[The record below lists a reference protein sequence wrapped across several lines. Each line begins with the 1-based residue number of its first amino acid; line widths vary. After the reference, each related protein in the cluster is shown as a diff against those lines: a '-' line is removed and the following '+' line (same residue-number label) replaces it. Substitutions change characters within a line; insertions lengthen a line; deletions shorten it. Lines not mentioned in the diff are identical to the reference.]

1 MSHILGQDV
10 IEDQVIASRTSHPEL
25 EMKFTDVALIY
36 TFAHSPFVFLQK
48 KDKDANAELYF
59 TLFTSNAKNN
69 CWNLFCDRSQKIS
82 NLTDFSKMSFVAR
95 NNVLYA
101 LTTRGNNLGRI
112 IKLKLINPDFEN
124 PEVILEAKDGW
135 KVESLSDGEDE
146 DSIQIHLSKNNAEFK
161 NVKYLLSSKELI
173 TVGSSESSETKGMNE
188 MPGINLFTKR

>member
-36 TFAHSPFVFLQK
+36 TFAYSPFVFLQK

-82 NLTDFSKMSFVAR
+82 NLTP
-95 NNVLYA
+95 
-101 LTTRGNNLGRI
+101 
-112 IKLKLINPDFEN
+112 NP
-124 PEVILEAKDGW
+124 K
-135 KVESLSDGEDE
+135 K
-146 DSIQIHLSKNNAEFK
+146 
-161 NVKYLLSSKELI
+161 
-173 TVGSSESSETKGMNE
+173 
-188 MPGINLFTKR
+188 